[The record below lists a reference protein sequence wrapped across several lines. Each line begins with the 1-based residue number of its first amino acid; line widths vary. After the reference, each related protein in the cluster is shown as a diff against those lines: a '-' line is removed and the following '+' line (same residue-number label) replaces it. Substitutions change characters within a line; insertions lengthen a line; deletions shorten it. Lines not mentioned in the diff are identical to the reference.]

1 MITGMKKVC
10 KDKAFNSSGCLCIL
24 FAHNPEIPSRIQVGK
39 QMEWWII
46 PKGNLMKV
54 ATTGDEM
61 YRRAWKDLPKHAKWI
76 IRTMLPPLAIG
87 KKYDRRRGQHHSL
100 KYVKIKFDT
109 IFSV

>member
-61 YRRAWKDLPKHAKWI
+61 YRRAWKDLPEHTI
-76 IRTMLPPLAIG
+76 LLG
-87 KKYDRRRGQHHSL
+87 KRYYLRA
-100 KYVKIKFDT
+100 
-109 IFSV
+109 